1 MRRPGTGRV
10 CRKRL
15 LNRRL
20 TALDGI
26 IGVDTMELPIKH
38 RAAPMESLGPSSI
51 MTRHAVEWAER
62 RGAAWTPLQLVRTCL
77 QAHLTEEHKEQIRR
91 QVVHGPAWEDVIRV
105 ATLHRVVPL
114 FLDGLERAAAE
125 HLPDTVQRYAEDV
138 RHRIKIYNALLIQ
151 ELGRV
156 FDVLREAGIPVL
168 TLKGPALAQVAY
180 GSVHLRRYT
189 DLDVLIPSA
198 YFAEVEEMLSG
209 NGYVPFDKVRAI
221 TGWKKQLYLSFS
233 RQWPV
238 QRAHGA
244 FRLDVHTALMPP
256 GYAYPVSF
264 QTLWERSTRV
274 ALGYGVEVPRLA
286 PEDALHVLCLHGA
299 KNQWREL
306 AYVCDV
312 SKLVST
318 VALDWGDV
326 VERARDMRGERVL
339 QLGLHLAA
347 RVLGAPVPTQVLD
360 ALDASAA
367 FEHMAQ
373 TLETKLHVGMEPTI
387 LPYRERVRLHLLIQD
402 TWTQAARYALYALAR
417 RVFPVGTTS

>member
-1 MRRPGTGRV
+1 MEFPATHRV
-10 CRKRL
+10 
-15 LNRRL
+15 
-20 TALDGI
+20 
-26 IGVDTMELPIKH
+26 
-38 RAAPMESLGPSSI
+38 APKQSLGPSSF
-51 MTRHAVEWAER
+51 MTRNSVECAER
-62 RGAAWTPLQLVRTCL
+62 RGATWTPLQLVRTCL

-91 QVVHGPAWEDVIRV
+91 QVLHGPAWEDVIRV

-125 HLPDTVQRYAEDV
+125 HLPDTVQHYMEDV
-138 RHRIKIYNALLIQ
+138 RHRIKIYDALLIQ

-156 FDVLREAGIPVL
+156 LDLLREAGIPAL

-180 GSVHLRRYT
+180 GSVHLRSYT
-189 DLDVLIPSA
+189 DLDVLIPPA
-198 YFAEVEEMLSG
+198 RFAEVEQMLLD

-221 TGWKKQLYLSFS
+221 TGWKKQLYLTFS

-238 QRAHGA
+238 KRAHGA
-244 FRLDVHTALMPP
+244 FRLDLHTALMPP

-286 PEDALHVLCLHGA
+286 PGDALHVLCLHGA
-299 KNQWREL
+299 KNHWREL

-312 SKLVST
+312 SKLVSG

-339 QLGLHLAA
+339 QLGLYLAD
-347 RVLGAPVPTQVLD
+347 RVLDAPVPTRVLD
-360 ALDASAA
+360 ALDVSAA
-367 FEHMAQ
+367 FETMAR
-373 TLETKLHVGMEPTI
+373 TLETKLHVEMEPAI
-387 LPYRERVRLHLLIQD
+387 LPYRERVRLQLLLQD
-402 TWTQAARYALYALAR
+402 TWTQAARYALYAFAR